1 MLFECELRW
10 LEIAS
15 SLLECGESDSVME
28 SKSGMIDQS
37 NKLDRERAEE
47 LRRIQNDVRKYVP
60 QGVSLVDELL
70 EERSLEVAKEEQ
82 ENHGYGSIEYWLG
95 IVRKRREMTI
105 RG

>member
-1 MLFECELRW
+1 LLFEYELRW

-15 SLLECGESDSVME
+15 SSLECGESDSVME
-28 SKSGMIDQS
+28 SKSGMINQN
-37 NKLDRERAEE
+37 NKLDKERAEK

-70 EERSLEVAKEEQ
+70 EERCWEVAKEEQ
-82 ENHGYGSIEYWLG
+82 ENHGYGSIEYWLE
-95 IVRKRREMTI
+95 IVRKRRAMTT

>member
-1 MLFECELRW
+1 LLFEYELRW
-10 LEIAS
+10 LKIAS

-37 NKLDRERAEE
+37 NKLDKERTEE
-47 LRRIQNDVRKYVP
+47 LRRIQDDVRKYVP

-70 EERSLEVAKEEQ
+70 EERCWEVAKEEQ
-82 ENHGYGSIEYWLG
+82 EFHGHGSIEYWFE
-95 IVRKRREMTI
+95 IVRKRRGMTT